1 MTQLPIIIRRRRY
14 ERPLPRSPPTR
25 HHQPSRHLLSLIVA
39 LFSPCLS
46 RYTGFGF
53 ARPRHLPLIQQTVV
67 APLTRRHRLR
77 LRPGAIATLNQRH
90 FCADILC
97 TNRHARNDTAT
108 PIVLPAPHSG
118 FLTGTGHK
126 ILEAASQLDYGK
138 TGYDER

>member
-1 MTQLPIIIRRRRY
+1 MLPGSGFETGPDLRTAKLFGSRFGRF
-14 ERPLPRSPPTR
+14 RP
-25 HHQPSRHLLSLIVA
+25 
-39 LFSPCLS
+39 
-46 RYTGFGF
+46 GFGF

-77 LRPGAIATLNQRH
+77 LRPGPLGTLNQRQ

-97 TNRHARNDTAT
+97 ANRHARNDTAM
-108 PIVLPAPHSG
+108 PIVLPAPHSD

-138 TGYDER
+138 IGYDQR

>member
-1 MTQLPIIIRRRRY
+1 MLPGSGF
-14 ERPLPRSPPTR
+14 ETRPDLRTAKLFG
-25 HHQPSRHLLSLIVA
+25 SR
-39 LFSPCLS
+39 FGRFRP
-46 RYTGFGF
+46 GFGF

-77 LRPGAIATLNQRH
+77 LRPGPLGPLNQRQ

-97 TNRHARNDTAT
+97 ANRHARNDTAM
-108 PIVLPAPHSG
+108 PIVLPAPHSD

-138 TGYDER
+138 IAYDQR